1 MPSILYLDAQQVF
14 DSRGTPT
21 IEVEIKLNN
30 GGHASFIT
38 PSGASCGSKEAL
50 ELRDG
55 DPKRYAGKGVSLAV
69 KHVQGEIAQALLG
82 KNFISQEELDQSLIA
97 LDGTPNKSRL
107 GANAILAVSGAF
119 FKALAD
125 GEKKPLYK
133 LISNPAPYLMPMPLV
148 NVINGGAH
156 ANNGLDI
163 QEFMLVPIGA
173 PSFSESLRYCAEV
186 FYTLKALL
194 TKLGLSTAVGDEGG
208 FAPMLKSNEQALDL
222 LSEAVLKTGYK
233 IGSDIAF
240 ALDVAA
246 TELFDSKNQTYHINK
261 REFNREEL
269 ANWYEKIAK
278 DYNICSIED
287 PFGENDYEGFAKLMN
302 QIGSQVQIVG
312 DDLFVTNEKYIKLG
326 IEKACANAVLIKMNQ
341 IGTISETLNAIR
353 LSQKFG
359 LKTIISH
366 RSGESEDTTIADLA
380 VLTRAGQIKCG
391 SMSRGERIAK
401 YNRLLRIEKELG
413 TQALFQ
419 WVGPEKASRR
429 IC

>member
-326 IEKACANAVLIKMNQ
+326 IEKACANAVLGNVFAENDEVFNYA
-341 IGTISETLNAIR
+341 SADS
-353 LSQKFG
+353 LSQF
-359 LKTIISH
+359 
-366 RSGESEDTTIADLA
+366 RQ
-380 VLTRAGQIKCG
+380 V
-391 SMSRGERIAK
+391 
-401 YNRLLRIEKELG
+401 
-413 TQALFQ
+413 
-419 WVGPEKASRR
+419 
-429 IC
+429 